1 MNKKVLALILFV
13 IGVSSVILSFVLSSD
28 TKNNDQPNIDSN
40 PEIKEPE
47 NETIEPEFALTI
59 DKFIVKKNNS
69 NEINIY
75 VDVLND
81 TSEKIT
87 SKSLYLKFYQDDN
100 LLYTFIYEIK
110 EMEDGDTITIESV
123 LNFPYDDIT
132 KYEFEYEDVK
142 TIVTPTIE

>member
-13 IGVSSVILSFVLSSD
+13 IGISSVILSFVLSSD

-142 TIVTPTIE
+142 TSVTPTIE